1 MPVRSAA
8 ATFVGTLDGHGP
20 ESWTD
25 TEPRSFFKDPNILIP
40 AADVTRYKEDQ
51 DQWDIFRR
59 GRKVI
64 YTEIVAGVTYKY
76 NLELVFYTQP
86 AATTLTIAS
95 TIGRMIAEAGD
106 LADAAD
112 THSLVAGVSLGK
124 YFSVGVDSFGEA
136 AIGEYAVTSL
146 AADAFVV
153 AATAAGDGIWLVRS
167 GTIVADFD
175 DVGVT
180 AAGDLMTGAPS
191 GEFTNTAHGTGE
203 GPLTDNYGRSLFG
216 VVRLDPN
223 AAAPTTLGLLDLRLP
238 ERFPPLT

>member
-1 MPVRSAA
+1 MPVRSAV
-8 ATFVGTLDGHGP
+8 TTYVGTFDGHGP
-20 ESWTD
+20 EAWTD

-40 AADVTRYKEDQ
+40 AAEVTRYKEDQ

-86 AATTLTIAS
+86 AATTLTIIN

-106 LADAAD
+106 LSDDDD
-112 THSLVAGVSLGK
+112 TYSLVAGVSLGK

-136 AIGEYAVTSL
+136 AIGEYAVSSL
-146 AADAFVV
+146 ATDAFVV
-153 AATAAGDGIWLVRS
+153 AATAAGDGIWLIRS
-167 GTIVADFD
+167 GTCIGDYDGACAI
-175 DVGVT
+175 GLELTGSST
-180 AAGDLMTGAPS
+180 A
-191 GEFTNTAHGTGE
+191 GEFTNTGHATTE
-203 GPLTDNYGRSLFG
+203 AATDDRLGVSLFG
-216 VVRLDPN
+216 ICHTAVVG
-223 AAAPTTLGLLDLRLP
+223 AALGLIDLRLP